1 MYSAGGCTEFV
12 VEEVENGAKKGA
24 KGWFPV
30 GASKTERESLT
41 NKNIRA
47 GNMAARRDKLV
58 AYLTIERAY

>member
-30 GASKTERESLT
+30 GASKTERKSLT
-41 NKNIRA
+41 NKKNRA
-47 GNMAARRDKLV
+47 DNQAARRDK
-58 AYLTIERAY
+58 